1 MYSKTPFENLVCIL
15 LQCYQMALCTSQC
28 FVISTVAHLMLISP
42 NPSVFIAEKCI
53 LNNRDGIN
61 REAQVTRIVK
71 IVVVSCHAYEDSW
84 NQSEAEQG
92 R

>member
-1 MYSKTPFENLVCIL
+1 MWFKRKQTTKYSKTPFENLVCIL

-53 LNNRDGIN
+53 LNSRDGIN
-61 REAQVTRIVK
+61 RKVHATHTVK
-71 IVVVSCHAYEDSW
+71 IVVVSSSNAY
-84 NQSEAEQG
+84 
-92 R
+92 